1 MNIPN
6 WKHKTAVVI
15 ASGPSLTDEQCNA
28 ARATGFDTIVVNAT
42 FKRAPWA
49 NILYAGDFLFLKS
62 YMAEIVRVFP
72 GKVWTQ
78 DSSAAARWPRLNRMK
93 GANRD
98 GLGRSMIHLNG
109 NSGVQALN
117 LAYLFGSRRI
127 ILLGFDMKLG
137 PNGERHHHADHP
149 HPMVQNQTFEEWLHK
164 LNKVARD
171 LEAEKCEVLNATP
184 GSAMTC
190 FPQVD
195 WKEVLKAEK
204 TLFTRMGERA

>member
-1 MNIPN
+1 MKLPD
-6 WKHKTAVVI
+6 WSGKTAIVI

-42 FKRAPWA
+42 FRRAPWA

-62 YMAEIVRVFP
+62 YMAEIVSTFP

-98 GLGRSMIHLNG
+98 GLGRNMIHLNG
-109 NSGVQALN
+109 NSGVQAIN

-127 ILLGFDMKLG
+127 ILLGFDMGLG

-149 HPMVQNQTFEEWLHK
+149 PPMVQNQTFGEWLHK

-190 FPQVD
+190 FPVVD
-195 WKEVLKAEK
+195 WQKVLQ
-204 TLFTRMGERA
+204 